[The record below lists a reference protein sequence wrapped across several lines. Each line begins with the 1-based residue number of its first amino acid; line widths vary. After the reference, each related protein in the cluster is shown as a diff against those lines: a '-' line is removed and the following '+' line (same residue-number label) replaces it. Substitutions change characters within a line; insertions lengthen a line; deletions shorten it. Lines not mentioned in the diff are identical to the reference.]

1 MLSMSSVVLI
11 YSLSLHSLDKAQAP
25 QQLIEIQPPNIANWT
40 ENQLSSIGQ
49 LITNEDAQTDITDI
63 LYKSLIIDWKD

>member
-1 MLSMSSVVLI
+1 MLIMSSVVLV
-11 YSLSLHSLDKAQAP
+11 YSLSLHSLDKVQTP
-25 QQLIEIQPPNIANWT
+25 QQLIEIQPPNIVNWT

-63 LYKSLIIDWKD
+63 LYKNLIIDWKD

>member
-1 MLSMSSVVLI
+1 MLSMSRVILI
-11 YSLSLHSLDKAQAP
+11 YSLSLHSLDNAQTP
-25 QQLIEIQPPNIANWT
+25 QQLIEIQPPNIVNWT
-40 ENQLSSIGQ
+40 ENQLSSIDQ

>member
-1 MLSMSSVVLI
+1 MLSMSSVVLV
-11 YSLSLHSLDKAQAP
+11 YSLSLHSLDKAQTP
-25 QQLIEIQPPNIANWT
+25 QQLIEIQPPNIVNWT

>member
-1 MLSMSSVVLI
+1 MLIMSSVVLV
-11 YSLSLHSLDKAQAP
+11 YSLSLHSLDKAQTP
-25 QQLIEIQPPNIANWT
+25 QQFIEIQPPNIVNWT

>member
-1 MLSMSSVVLI
+1 MLIMSSVVLV
-11 YSLSLHSLDKAQAP
+11 YSLSLHSLDNSQTP
-25 QQLIEIQPPNIANWT
+25 QQFIEIQPPNIVNWT
-40 ENQLSSIGQ
+40 ENQLSSIDQ

>member
-11 YSLSLHSLDKAQAP
+11 YSLSLHSLHKSQTP
-25 QQLIEIQPPNIANWT
+25 QQLIENQPPNIANWT
-40 ENQLSSIGQ
+40 ENQLSSIDQ

-63 LYKSLIIDWKD
+63 LYKSLIKDWKD

>member
-1 MLSMSSVVLI
+1 MLSMSSVVLV
-11 YSLSLHSLDKAQAP
+11 YSLSLHSLDKAQTP
-25 QQLIEIQPPNIANWT
+25 QQFIEIQPPNIVNWT

-63 LYKSLIIDWKD
+63 LYKSLIRDWKD

>member
-1 MLSMSSVVLI
+1 MLIMSSVVLV
-11 YSLSLHSLDKAQAP
+11 YSLSLHSLDKAQTP
-25 QQLIEIQPPNIANWT
+25 QQFIEIQPLNIANWT
-40 ENQLSSIGQ
+40 ENQLSSIDQ

>member
-1 MLSMSSVVLI
+1 MLIMSSVVLV
-11 YSLSLHSLDKAQAP
+11 YSLSLHSLDKAQTP
-25 QQLIEIQPPNIANWT
+25 QQLIEIQPPNIVNWT

-63 LYKSLIIDWKD
+63 LYKSLIKDWKD

>member
-25 QQLIEIQPPNIANWT
+25 QQLIEIQPPTIANWT

-63 LYKSLIIDWKD
+63 LYKSLIRDWKD

>member
-1 MLSMSSVVLI
+1 MLIMSKVVLV
-11 YSLSLHSLDKAQAP
+11 YSLSLHSLDNSQTP
-25 QQLIEIQPPNIANWT
+25 QQFIEIQPPNIVNWT

>member
-1 MLSMSSVVLI
+1 MLSMSSVVLV
-11 YSLSLHSLDKAQAP
+11 YSLSLHSLDKSQTP
-25 QQLIEIQPPNIANWT
+25 QQLIEIQPPNIVNWT

-63 LYKSLIIDWKD
+63 LYKGLIKDWKD